1 MAKKALTIFDH
12 LAKLT
17 HKKVPWSELSELD
30 QKSFAPYLINRFLSM
45 NPDYIE
51 LVDMLQQYT
60 IGLLDKKQVYQL
72 YYELLPKVK
81 TFSKYIK
88 GKKGNKYQPELVKFI
103 CDRFW
108 VNKQEASDYLELLP
122 KEELVSELK
131 RYGNDDANIKR
142 LLKKPK

>member
-1 MAKKALTIFDH
+1 MAKTLTIFDH
-12 LAKLT
+12 LANLT

-30 QKSFAPYLINRFLSM
+30 QKSFAPYLINRWLSM

-60 IGLLDKKQVYQL
+60 IGLLDKKHVYQL
-72 YYELLPKVK
+72 YYELLPKQK

-88 GKKGNKYQPELVKFI
+88 GKKVNKYQPELVKFI

-108 VNKQEASDYLELLP
+108 VNKQEAADYIELLP
-122 KEELVSELK
+122 RDVLISELK

-142 LLKKPK
+142 LLNSPK

>member
-12 LAKLT
+12 LANLT
-17 HKKVPWSELSELD
+17 HKKVSWDSLSEVD
-30 QKSFAPYLINRFLSM
+30 QKSFSPYIINRFLSM